1 MEEKLVALLATEVRR
16 LIVDA
21 KERLAAEMIAQGFTP
36 EDGWRVV
43 EELRNTP
50 DGTQWV
56 FRPVH
61 LRKDS
66 PELKTTV
73 EIDSSGRPI

>member
-1 MEEKLVALLATEVRR
+1 MEEKLVAILATEVQR
-16 LIVDA
+16 LIVAA
-21 KERLAAEMIAQGFTP
+21 KERLAAEMQAQGYTR
-36 EDGWRVV
+36 EEGWRVV

-66 PELKTTV
+66 PDLKVTV

>member
-1 MEEKLVALLATEVRR
+1 MEEKLVAMLATEVQR
-16 LIVDA
+16 LIVA
-21 KERLAAEMIAQGFTP
+21 ARERLAAEMLAQGFTR
-36 EDGWRVV
+36 EEGWRVV

-50 DGTQWV
+50 GGTQWV

-66 PELKTTV
+66 PDLKTTV